1 MNTEQYKKY
10 LPWLS
15 LLVIAKFLWVPVL
28 ESRNEHREGLSA
40 LQSQIIKTQ
49 DVINNKDAFELQKTS
64 LERAIEKVEH
74 RFYHSDDESAF
85 RLEFQKR
92 LEVEAQA
99 LNVKVQSITW
109 LEPIRDKVVSWY
121 NLEVV
126 LSGSVDD
133 IAAFHRYLAQSKE
146 QVAISSFS
154 WRTPNTRGRNWQWS
168 IQSNYKLAV
177 PVLEGKEV

>member
-15 LLVIAKFLWVPVL
+15 LLVIAKFLWLPVF
-28 ESRNEHREGLSA
+28 ESRNEHREELSIF
-40 LQSQIIKTQ
+40 QSQIVKTQ
-49 DVINNKDAFELQKTS
+49 EVINNKDAFDGQKSS
-64 LERAIEKVEH
+64 LERAIKKVEH
-74 RFYHSDDESAF
+74 SFYQTDDESAF
-85 RLEFQKR
+85 RLEFQKQ

-109 LEPIRDKVVSWY
+109 LEPIRDQVVSWY
-121 NLEVV
+121 NLEIV

-133 IAAFHRYLAQSKE
+133 IAAFHRSLAQSRE
-146 QVAISSFS
+146 RIAISSVS
-154 WRTPNTRGRNWQWS
+154 WRSANTRGIDWQWS
-168 IQSNYKLAV
+168 IQSNYKLTI